1 MHLFLEAGE
10 REGGPSGS
18 AEHIAVGDVTNMQQL
33 RLFRRQHPEM
43 PNALSKAVFAL
54 TGGANMQRSTL
65 AKTCKDLGIADR
77 SAHRIWRDGR
87 ASVLHEPLS
96 LMTAR
101 LRVECWRR
109 VRVWAATAM
118 PLQTERVAEEISMR
132 TPRSTREF
140 ASMLRTG
147 EGFQRAPFGLDF
159 GEDALA
165 QCHQGHKRT
174 ALQRVPWWLAL
185 MELRQAGYTYGQL
198 GETELPYRFVQV
210 VDILRQRR
218 RERVASASEH
228 GLGTSADLSRELIGN
243 PVFWHEIGAHDL
255 SLYGAC
261 DKGATVFNSMA
272 TRNDRGAMAREKS
285 LLEQALADEIA
296 SDFFDFV
303 IREDLREALR
313 FASPEHMQVLAVF

>member
-1 MHLFLEAGE
+1 
-10 REGGPSGS
+10 
-18 AEHIAVGDVTNMQQL
+18 
-33 RLFRRQHPEM
+33 
-43 PNALSKAVFAL
+43 
-54 TGGANMQRSTL
+54 
-65 AKTCKDLGIADR
+65 
-77 SAHRIWRDGR
+77 
-87 ASVLHEPLS
+87 
-96 LMTAR
+96 
-101 LRVECWRR
+101 
-109 VRVWAATAM
+109 M

-255 SLYGAC
+255 FLYGAR

-296 SDFFDFV
+296 SDFFEFV

-313 FASPEHMQVLAVF
+313 FASPEHMQVLAVFLRRLQLRPAPRLVASERFDLIRPKMKYVPASAVDSPAMPHFA

>member
-1 MHLFLEAGE
+1 MVGRHFLDAVAQERGRSRAFAGMTARAPVCFGF
-10 REGGPSGS
+10 REGGPSGA
-18 AEHIAVGDVTNMQQL
+18 AEHMAVGDVTSMQQL

-54 TGGANMQRSTL
+54 TGGANMHLYTL
-65 AKTCKDLGIADR
+65 VRICKDLGIANR
-77 SAHRIWRDGR
+77 SAHKIWRHGR
-87 ASVLHEPLS
+87 DSIVHEPLS

-132 TPRSTREF
+132 TPRSRREF
-140 ASMLRTG
+140 ASMLRAG

-228 GLGTSADLSRELIGN
+228 GLGTSADLSR
-243 PVFWHEIGAHDL
+243 AH
-255 SLYGAC
+255 
-261 DKGATVFNSMA
+261 
-272 TRNDRGAMAREKS
+272 RES
-285 LLEQALADEIA
+285 
-296 SDFFDFV
+296 S
-303 IREDLREALR
+303 
-313 FASPEHMQVLAVF
+313 VLARDRRSRPVPLWCARQGSDGVQ